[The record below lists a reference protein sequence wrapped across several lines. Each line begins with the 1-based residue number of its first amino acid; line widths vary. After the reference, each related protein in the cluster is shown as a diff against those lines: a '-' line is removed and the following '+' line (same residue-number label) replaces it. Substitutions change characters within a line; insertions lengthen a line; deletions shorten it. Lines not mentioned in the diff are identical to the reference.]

1 MSVSNISDSPVPDGE
16 LTIQTVAMPS
26 QTNAGGDIFAGWLV
40 SQMDLAASVA
50 ALQVARGRVAT
61 VAIEKMQFMTAVH
74 VGAIVSC
81 YTNVQEVGRSSMRIK
96 VQVWKNHPVTFDPI
110 KVTEGHFVYVAIDD
124 KGRTRAI
131 HQK

>member
-1 MSVSNISDSPVPDGE
+1 MSVSNINRSPVPDGE
-16 LTIQTVAMPS
+16 LAIQTVAMPS
-26 QTNAGGDIFAGWLV
+26 QTNSGGDIFAGWLV

-81 YTNVQEVGRSSMRIK
+81 YTNVLEVGRSSMRIK

-124 KGRTRAI
+124 KGRTRVI
-131 HQK
+131 HQR